1 MAPGVPYFWSFCEVI
16 CFLCDFSAF
25 SAHFCKVLMCFCL
38 VLQRF
43 FDVFICF
50 LRGKWGVLLGVSV
63 LILEDEP
70 RVKLGDW
77 AGRGGLFGGKK

>member
-1 MAPGVPYFWSFCEVI
+1 
-16 CFLCDFSAF
+16 
-25 SAHFCKVLMCFCL
+25 MCFCL

-50 LRGKWGVLLGVSV
+50 LRGKWGVLWGVSV

-70 RVKLGDW
+70 RVKIGDW
-77 AGRGGLFGGKK
+77 AGRGGLAVGKK